1 MSLPSPT
8 PQATA
13 PGTSRPV
20 VKLAPAD
27 VTLRPWSA
35 EDAEAFLRLAGDRE
49 IWLNLRE
56 RFPHPLTL
64 PAAELWLADH
74 IDARPPAMAFAVLAA
89 GELAGG
95 VNLRRREEPH
105 AICADLTFWVGRPF
119 WGRGIATGAVRAATA
134 YAFDTLGLERVQAFV
149 YDWNAAS
156 SRVLEHAGFV
166 FEGRLRRYVLKD
178 GRSADALLYAK
189 LRDE

>member
-1 MSLPSPT
+1 MSQLLPA
-8 PQATA
+8 PQ
-13 PGTSRPV
+13 PGVNQPI
-20 VKLAPAD
+20 VKLAPS
-27 VTLRPWSA
+27 VTLRPWARS
-35 EDAEAFLRLAGDRE
+35 DAEAFLRLAADRE

-64 PAAELWLADH
+64 PAAQLWISDH
-74 IDARPPAMAFAVLAA
+74 VDARPPLTAFAVDADGA
-89 GELAGG
+89 LAGG
-95 VNLRRREEPH
+95 ASLRRREEPH

-134 YAFDTLGLERVQAFV
+134 HAFDALGLERVQAFV

-156 SRVLEHAGFV
+156 SRVLEHAGFEL
-166 FEGRLRRYVLKD
+166 EGRLRRYVLKD

-189 LRDE
+189 LRG

>member
-1 MSLPSPT
+1 MQPSISPQLPRPTDGSP
-8 PQATA
+8 
-13 PGTSRPV
+13 SVPV
-20 VKLAPAD
+20 KPAGPA
-27 VTLRPWSA
+27 VTLRPWA
-35 EDAEAFLRLAGDRE
+35 RADAATFLRLAADRE

-64 PAAELWLADH
+64 PAAELWIADH
-74 IDARPPAMAFAVLAA
+74 AEARAPLHAFAVIAA

-95 VNLRRREEPH
+95 LTLRRREEPH

-119 WGRGIATGAVRAATA
+119 WGRGIATAAVGAATA

-156 SRVLEHAGFV
+156 SRVLEHAGFA

-189 LRDE
+189 LRG

>member
-1 MSLPSPT
+1 MSPALPSPQPGPAEPT
-8 PQATA
+8 VKPA
-13 PGTSRPV
+13 PGQVS
-20 VKLAPAD
+20 
-27 VTLRPWSA
+27 LRPWARS
-35 EDAEAFLRLAGDRE
+35 DAEAFLRLASDRE

-64 PAAELWLADH
+64 PAAELWLARTTSRRSP
-74 IDARPPAMAFAVLAA
+74 RPWRSPAPPG
-89 GELAGG
+89 GEVAGG
-95 VNLRRREEPH
+95 LNLRRREEPH
-105 AICADLTFWVGRPF
+105 AICATSTFWVGRPF

-156 SRVLEHAGFV
+156 SHVLEHAGFT

-178 GRSADALLYAK
+178 GRSGDALLYAR
-189 LRDE
+189 LRTE

>member
-1 MSLPSPT
+1 MSQPLTSIPG
-8 PQATA
+8 PQAGA
-13 PGTSRPV
+13 DRPA
-20 VKLAPAD
+20 VKLPPSEVA
-27 VTLRPWSA
+27 LRPWA
-35 EDAEAFLRLAGDRE
+35 QADAEAFLRLAADRE

-74 IDARPPAMAFAVLAA
+74 IAARPPVTAFAVVAA

-119 WGRGIATGAVRAATA
+119 WGRGIATGAVQAATA

-156 SRVLEHAGFV
+156 SRVLEHAGFT

-178 GRSADALLYAK
+178 GRSADALLYAR